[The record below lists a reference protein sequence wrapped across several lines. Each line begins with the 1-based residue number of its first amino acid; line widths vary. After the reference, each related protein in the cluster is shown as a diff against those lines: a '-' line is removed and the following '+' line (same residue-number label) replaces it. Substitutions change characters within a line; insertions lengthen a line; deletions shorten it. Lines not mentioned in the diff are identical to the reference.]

1 MSQGWVSL
9 IHQEERFVAV
19 VQLRET
25 FAPAGGGER
34 ARSSA
39 VASKGGQNG
48 RAVAAELRPGGGGWR
63 WARWPILGNHD
74 HSGGVWGVD
83 GIKIPLKAEQG

>member
-9 IHQEERFVAV
+9 IHQEERFMAV
-19 VQLRET
+19 VQLQET

-39 VASKGGQNG
+39 LASKGGQNG
-48 RAVAAELRPGGGGWR
+48 G
-63 WARWPILGNHD
+63 
-74 HSGGVWGVD
+74 
-83 GIKIPLKAEQG
+83 Q

>member
-19 VQLRET
+19 AQLRET
-25 FAPAGGGER
+25 FAPAGRGGR

-39 VASKGGQNG
+39 LASKGGQNG
-48 RAVAAELRPGGGGWR
+48 G
-63 WARWPILGNHD
+63 
-74 HSGGVWGVD
+74 
-83 GIKIPLKAEQG
+83 Q